1 MNFLDNFQNLSETE
15 MKLMHEIWKLNHPVK
30 SSELLNLFSE
40 KEGKEWKGQTIAT
53 FLSRLVDKGMLSV
66 KRDGRSNTYTPC
78 LSLKEY
84 KKREAQSLLNTMYQ
98 GSVKNFLATLYDDK
112 VTSDELDELKK
123 WFSDK

>member
-1 MNFLDNFQNLSETE
+1 MSKFQSLSETE
-15 MKLMHEIWKLNHPVK
+15 MKLMQVIWKMNHPVK
-30 SSELLNLFSE
+30 SSELLDFFSE

-53 FLSRLVDKGMLSV
+53 FLSRLVDKGLLSV
-66 KRDGRSNTYTPC
+66 KREGRSNTYTPC

-84 KKREAQSLLNTMYQ
+84 KKKEAQSLLDTMYQ

-112 VTSDELDELKK
+112 VTSNELDELKK

>member
-1 MNFLDNFQNLSETE
+1 MNFLDNFQSLSETE